1 MDEAI
6 KTKTVTEIPQEKYG
20 TVYLPPVPVS
30 VLKSLSKGKGDD
42 ITLSDV
48 LVRCLH
54 VIYSCK
60 WYSGFFL
67 NPFPH
72 TSSLLLCNR

>member
-54 VIYSCK
+54 VI
-60 WYSGFFL
+60 FM
-67 NPFPH
+67 
-72 TSSLLLCNR
+72 